1 MQEPQL
7 VGYGVDTLLL
17 NVRYTDKHAQPVKQ
31 ELDEKL
37 AGELDDL
44 QQEARK
50 NEMAMISPWSFL
62 GVSLFM
68 EPHGAGRQWRWL
80 LTSRLLTLTVS
91 RGTFNDLIAQVRFS
105 SEFLWS
111 QAWCG
116 DALFKVH
123 TFLMSLFGESIHLQV
138 SEVHLCAD
146 VVGFDFSQVNYEQH
160 FVTRVRKN
168 DTIYSPGVDGV
179 SLDYHKVS
187 TLRFSSHGSLLSCTI
202 YNKTLEIKQKSGKTW
217 FYDLWRKGVEGV
229 QGGSWDGE
237 SDVWRVE
244 FRFKRAFLHNLTTP
258 IEDAYDLL
266 GQFTSLWN
274 YAAGRLAGGDDGLPD
289 GWLRYVLPSE
299 DDTNRSRWSVHP
311 AWVVVQAAF
320 TDDLEN
326 GLGPVVRQR
335 IRERNLE
342 RGVASTIGYVSTLA
356 AWLGG
361 EYVTPDADAS
371 LTLRWLYDAGMEY
384 LNDKGRDFLKE
395 VRKKQKRYASND
407 KEVAL

>member
-1 MQEPQL
+1 MQDTIKL
-7 VGYGVDTLLL
+7 VGYGVDTLIL
-17 NVRYTDKHAQPVKQ
+17 NVRYTDKNGQPVKQ

-44 QQEARK
+44 QAEASK

-80 LTSRLLTLTVS
+80 LTSRLLNLTVS

-116 DALFKVH
+116 DALYKVH
-123 TFLMSLFGESIHLQV
+123 SFLMSIFGEFIHLQL

-146 VVGFDFSQVNYEQH
+146 VVGYDFSQCNYETQ

-168 DTIYSPGVDGV
+168 EAIYGADSVA
-179 SLDYHKVS
+179 LDCHRVS
-187 TLRFSSHGSLLSCTI
+187 TLAFSKHRSPISCSI

-217 FYDLWRKGVEGV
+217 FYDLWRTNG
-229 QGGSWDGE
+229 WDE
-237 SDVWRVE
+237 TADVWRVE
-244 FRFKRAFLHNLTTP
+244 FRFKREFLHQVG
-258 IEDAYDLL
+258 IEWAYDIL
-266 GQFTSLWN
+266 GEMKRLWE
-274 YAAGRLAGGDDGLPD
+274 YAAGCVAGGEDGLPD

-299 DDTNRSRWSVHP
+299 DDTNRSRWAVHP

-320 TDDLEN
+320 TDDGEN
-326 GLGPVVRQR
+326 GLGSLVRKR

-342 RGVASTIGYVSTLA
+342 RGVTSTIGYVSTLA

-371 LTLRWLYDAGMEY
+371 LTLRWLYEAGIEY
-384 LNDKGRDFLKE
+384 LNDKGRDFFKE

>member
-17 NVRYTDKHAQPVKQ
+17 NVRYTDKHAETGKQ
-31 ELDEKL
+31 ELGEKL

-237 SDVWRVE
+237 SDVWRGGV
-244 FRFKRAFLHNLTTP
+244 RFKRAFFHQPTTP
-258 IEDAYDLL
+258 TENAHDPLVA
-266 GQFTSLWN
+266 FTSLWK
-274 YAAGRLAGGDDGLPD
+274 YTTGRLAGGDGGLP
-289 GWLRYVLPSE
+289 Y
-299 DDTNRSRWSVHP
+299 
-311 AWVVVQAAF
+311 
-320 TDDLEN
+320 
-326 GLGPVVRQR
+326 
-335 IRERNLE
+335 
-342 RGVASTIGYVSTLA
+342 
-356 AWLGG
+356 
-361 EYVTPDADAS
+361 
-371 LTLRWLYDAGMEY
+371 
-384 LNDKGRDFLKE
+384 
-395 VRKKQKRYASND
+395 
-407 KEVAL
+407 